1 MITVAKAKKEKEQ
14 KKLYRVDFILELNG
28 VAVDEIT
35 EYVKAYSDI
44 QAVRITAIKY
54 EEKNPNARVFLK
66 DHEVNVIEE
75 ESPLPENFNPDRTEI
90 PIETSADILHQYE
103 LDVRLELDEGCS
115 DLELLR
121 GIIVTG
127 VKQGFFL
134 TIKEYVKNGDWEKI
148 AEIIQED
155 PNFSLK
161 PKPSQPIHEPL
172 FELY

>member
-1 MITVAKAKKEKEQ
+1 MVTVTEAKKERKP
-14 KKLYRVDFILELNG
+14 KKLYRVNFILELNG
-28 VAVDEIT
+28 IPVEEKT
-35 EYVKAYSDI
+35 EYVHAYSAP
-44 QAVRITAIKY
+44 QAVKITALNYK
-54 EEKNPNARVFLK
+54 EDNPNERVFLK

-172 FELY
+172 FKL